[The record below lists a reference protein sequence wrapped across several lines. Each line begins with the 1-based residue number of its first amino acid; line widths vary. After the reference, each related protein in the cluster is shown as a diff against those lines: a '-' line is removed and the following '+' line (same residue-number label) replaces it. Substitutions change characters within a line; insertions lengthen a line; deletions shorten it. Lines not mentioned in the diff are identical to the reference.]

1 MVMVHL
7 YKSLCTVEFHSIDGV
22 DFRKDLE
29 QILSPAAPNHLDS
42 QKILHLEKSNTPQ
55 AMGTAQHHAPDL
67 LTVKHK

>member
-1 MVMVHL
+1 MVHL

-42 QKILHLEKSNTPQ
+42 QKIQHLEKNQTPHQ
-55 AMGTAQHHAPDL
+55 RWELRSTMRWIY
-67 LTVKHK
+67 